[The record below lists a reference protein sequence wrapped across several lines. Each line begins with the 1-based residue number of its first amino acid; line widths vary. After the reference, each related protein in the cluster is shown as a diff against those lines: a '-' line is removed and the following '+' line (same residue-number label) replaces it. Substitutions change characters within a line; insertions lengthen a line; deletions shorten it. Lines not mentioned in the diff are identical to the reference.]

1 MGTPDRRRRVPAYL
15 FRLDARSIEIF
26 QMLKPRLIVASIM
39 LLPVIASGAKGQWK
53 PLPGLH
59 RWSQIDRI
67 PRHRKVARDGVPEP
81 YRALRNPLIRSA
93 ATVARGEVVYAAHCA
108 ACHGATG
115 TGDRPAGSV
124 LAPAPFDL
132 AWLSE
137 MKVSRSDGFMY
148 WTIAE
153 GGAPVASSMPAFG
166 KILAADDIWAVTT
179 FIQANLPKV
188 GGPRR

>member
-1 MGTPDRRRRVPAYL
+1 MGNIGLASARPGQS
-15 FRLDARSIEIF
+15 FRPARSVGIF
-26 QMLKPRLIVASIM
+26 QMHKSRLIVALVM
-39 LLPVIASGAKGQWK
+39 LLPAIASAANGQWK

-67 PRHRKVARDGVPEP
+67 PRHRKVTSEGVPEP

-93 ATVARGEVVYAAHCA
+93 ANVARGEVVYAANCA

-115 TGDRPAGSV
+115 TGDGPAGSV

-153 GGAPVASSMPAFG
+153 GGAPIASSMPAFG
-166 KILAADDIWAVTT
+166 KILPADDIWAVTT
-179 FIQANLPKV
+179 YIQANLPKV
-188 GGPRR
+188 GGRRR